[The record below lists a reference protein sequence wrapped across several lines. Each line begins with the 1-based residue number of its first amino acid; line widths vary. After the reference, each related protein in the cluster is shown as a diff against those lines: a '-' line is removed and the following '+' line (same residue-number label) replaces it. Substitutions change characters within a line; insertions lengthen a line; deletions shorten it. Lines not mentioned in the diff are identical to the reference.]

1 MQQATTTLQRY
12 FAGVAEYVFQTHLG
26 LADVSLV
33 DYLSDMLIRF
43 VRIDAVHRVRNLSGR
58 PMTEVAEMLAE
69 ARQFPDIYYAGYTQD
84 AMKELAEAYLTRALI
99 LSEAPPTPAEL
110 DVENAAYVNGLAEA
124 VGELRRYALDALRRG
139 DVKESER
146 MLDLMD
152 EIYTGLITVDFP
164 SAITSGLRRSTD
176 VARSIIER
184 TQGDVT
190 TAVRQEAMKQAL
202 TNFEQRVQKLSNS

>member
-1 MQQATTTLQRY
+1 
-12 FAGVAEYVFQTHLG
+12 
-26 LADVSLV
+26 
-33 DYLSDMLIRF
+33 
-43 VRIDAVHRVRNLSGR
+43 
-58 PMTEVAEMLAE
+58 
-69 ARQFPDIYYAGYTQD
+69 
-84 AMKELAEAYLTRALI
+84 MKELAEAYLTRALI

-110 DVENAAYVNGLAEA
+110 DAENAAYINGLAEA

-164 SAITSGLRRSTD
+164 AAITSGLRRSTD

-184 TQGDVT
+184 TRGDVT
-190 TAVRQEAMKQAL
+190 TAVRQETMKQAL
-202 TNFEQRVQKLSNS
+202 TTFEQRVQNLSNS

>member
-1 MQQATTTLQRY
+1 
-12 FAGVAEYVFQTHLG
+12 
-26 LADVSLV
+26 
-33 DYLSDMLIRF
+33 
-43 VRIDAVHRVRNLSGR
+43 
-58 PMTEVAEMLAE
+58 
-69 ARQFPDIYYAGYTQD
+69 
-84 AMKELAEAYLTRALI
+84 MKELAEAYLTRSLI
-99 LSEAPPTPAEL
+99 LSEAPSTPAEL
-110 DVENAAYVNGLAEA
+110 DTENAAYVNGMAEA

-164 SAITSGLRRSTD
+164 AAITGGLRRTTD

-184 TQGDVT
+184 TRGDVT

-202 TNFEQRVQKLSNS
+202 TTFEKRVQSLSKS

>member
-1 MQQATTTLQRY
+1 MNTIQSIIDSINEDFAVKSQVRDRTLGRSRELIGHCANAIRATHRADGEQA
-12 FAGVAEYVFQTHLG
+12 
-26 LADVSLV
+26 LALLATAKKIAD
-33 DYLSDMLIRF
+33 
-43 VRIDAVHRVRNLSGR
+43 
-58 PMTEVAEMLAE
+58 EMLAE

-84 AMKELAEAYLTRALI
+84 AMKELSEAYLTRALI

-110 DVENAAYVNGLAEA
+110 DAENAAYINGLAEA

-164 SAITSGLRRSTD
+164 SAITSGLRRTTD

-184 TQGDVT
+184 TRGDVT

-202 TNFEQRVQKLSNS
+202 TTFEQRVQNLSDA